1 MNIKKTK
8 DIGDNE
14 LNELEITFN
23 EIASGKNFP
32 EKKNI
37 TPSEKDQ
44 KKVVLRS
51 FINSALSKISPR
63 EERIIRMLFG
73 YGLNNSF
80 KISEISKQFEL
91 QLNDGIHQANTA
103 FRKFLIAL
111 FAELKK

>member
-1 MNIKKTK
+1 MNKKNNDVLLSLEK
-8 DIGDNE
+8 
-14 LNELEITFN
+14 ELEITFN
-23 EIASGKNFP
+23 EIASGKNAP

-44 KKVVLRS
+44 KKIVLRS

-103 FRKFLIAL
+103 FRKFLKAL